1 MTSSFSGKPKQ
12 KRSTASG
19 SGLAKRLDQRVI
31 DLDQKFFISPKT
43 GLSVRVGEATDEEFD
58 LFIREYVQMKWTL
71 EDRIDA
77 LVDAI
82 LDDQEVAFCEPD
94 KKEKKLG

>member
-1 MTSSFSGKPKQ
+1 M
-12 KRSTASG
+12 
-19 SGLAKRLDQRVI
+19 
-31 DLDQKFFISPKT
+31 
-43 GLSVRVGEATDEEFD
+43 RVGEATDEEFD